1 MMRSPFKT
9 AEFVGGPLDGTTYE
23 RRSTKFP
30 KKLPISVGRYVEMY
44 VAQIGRLGN
53 VIYRYAGRLTV
64 ETVA

>member
-1 MMRSPFKT
+1 MKSPWKT

-23 RRSTKFP
+23 RRNDKFP
-30 KKLPISVGRYVEMY
+30 RRLPIHVGRYVELY

-64 ETVA
+64 EAVA